1 MLFYQKKYLLI
12 IFYLV
17 LSFFLTIS
25 FVGIEN
31 IYFNEVDWLLGSGDK
46 SNAQNGWTFFKNDQW
61 HFPLGKNPNYG
72 LDISTSIIFSDSIPL
87 FAFIFK
93 IFKNFLGVS
102 FQYFSLWILLCFF
115 LQLYLSYLIIFKCTK
130 NTFFSIFS
138 SFIFLIAPILIY
150 RISFHISLGGQWL
163 ILLGFYL
170 NLLNFNKRKN
180 FYWILLLILST
191 LIHLYFT
198 IMLFGIYFVPLL
210 QKFME
215 DRKILNTI
223 FKVFTAV
230 FVVLFFMFIFGYF
243 ETPVMSTV
251 SRGYGELKL
260 DLLSIFDPTVD
271 EGTTST
277 NWSIFLKNIPGTS
290 IEGFNYF
297 GLGNIFLFLTSIIII
312 IYKNLKEKSFFKKL
326 LTKNIGYFFI
336 LLFFT
341 FWSLTTNLS
350 FGGNEILN
358 IPLHNYMFGALSIFA
373 ATGRFFW
380 PVYYI
385 LIIFSLILIYK
396 NLKIKH
402 SILVIILAFF
412 IQVIDTYPALEHH
425 FIKRSHFT
433 KPIKLNDNIWSE
445 IPKKFEKFRTTYLFN
460 NYGPLFKSLSHFL
473 GTSNIKQT
481 DIVLVAGMD
490 RSKAAE
496 ARYNFNDKLYNNK
509 FSKDTAYVID
519 NLGHLKLMKKL
530 LKDTNNGFFYRDNFW
545 LFLPNKKSDMSKNDI
560 ELFSRIKFD
569 ELKLNQKYNFTFSNR
584 DDLLGVGWSHNNYG
598 EGVWSEGNMSF
609 ILFGLEEINNDVL
622 NIKLKFKPYES
633 NKKDNF
639 IMKIFFNNILKE
651 DVNLSSLKNENELSL
666 NIEKNELEKENIIMF
681 KFENLISP
689 LEIFE
694 SPDARKLGILL
705 KSILLES

>member
-1 MLFYQKKYLLI
+1 MLFYKKKYLLI
-12 IFYLV
+12 LFYLA
-17 LSFFLTIS
+17 LSFFLTIC
-25 FVGIEN
+25 FVGVEN

-46 SNAQNGWTFFKNDQW
+46 SNAQNGWTFFKNDVW

-93 IFKNFLGVS
+93 IFKSFLGTS

-115 LQLYLSYLIIFKCTK
+115 LQLYLSYLIIFKYTQ
-130 NTFFSIFS
+130 NNFFSIFS

-170 NLLNFNKRKN
+170 NLLNFEKKN

-198 IMLFGIYFVPLL
+198 IMLFGIYFAPLL
-210 QKFME
+210 QQFLK
-215 DRKILNTI
+215 DGKILNVI
-223 FKVFTAV
+223 FKVSTAILI
-230 FVVLFFMFIFGYF
+230 VLFFMFIFGYF
-243 ETPVMSTV
+243 ETPIMSTV

-260 DLLSIFDPTVD
+260 DLLSVFDPVVD

-277 NWSIFLKNIPGTS
+277 HWSSILKNIPGTS

-297 GLGNIFLFLTSIIII
+297 GLGNIFLFLTSIVIIFLKNI
-312 IYKNLKEKSFFKKL
+312 KEKFYFKNLFV
-326 LTKNIGYFFI
+326 KNIGYFFM

-350 FGGNEILN
+350 FMGNEVLN

-385 LIIFSLILIYK
+385 LIIFSLVLIYK

-402 SILVIILAFF
+402 SILVIILSFF
-412 IQVIDTYPALEHH
+412 IQAIDTYPALKHH
-425 FIKRSHFT
+425 FFTRSHFT

-445 IPKKFEKFRTTYLFN
+445 IPKKFDEFRTTYLFN

-473 GTSNIKQT
+473 GTSNIKKT

-490 RSKAAE
+490 REKAAK
-496 ARYNFNDKLYNNK
+496 ARYDFNNKLYNNQ
-509 FSKDTAYVID
+509 FSKNTAYVVD

-545 LFLPNKKSDMSKNDI
+545 LFLPNKKSDMSKRDT
-560 ELFSRIKFD
+560 ELFSEIKFD
-569 ELKLNQKYNFTFSNR
+569 ELRLNKKYDFIFSER
-584 DDLLGVGWSHNNYG
+584 DKLLGVGWSHNNYG
-598 EGVWSEGNMSF
+598 KGVWSEGNISF
-609 ILFGLEEINNDVL
+609 ILLNLEKVNTEIL
-622 NIKLKFKPYES
+622 NIKLNFKPYES
-633 NKKDNF
+633 NKKNNF
-639 IMKIFFNNILKE
+639 SMKVFFNNILKKE
-651 DVNLSSLKNENELSL
+651 INLSSLKSENELSL
-666 NIEKNELEKENIIMF
+666 KIKKNELKKENIIMF